1 MLPQCYCTSCLEFM
15 LCSVQELLDHAFLRP
30 TEGPARPV
38 PGQVGLTRDQ
48 LKKLLTQ
55 VRLPCMCIHCLLAL
69 APCSQSMRFRR
80 QTHEFLSQHPDRD
93 TDGAFRSLHADLVQM
108 PG

>member
-1 MLPQCYCTSCLEFM
+1 MPHAVPKLLRGRLEFM
-15 LCSVQELLDHAFLRP
+15 VCSVQELLDHAFLRP
-30 TEGPARPV
+30 TEGPARPA

-55 VRLPCMCIHCLLAL
+55 VRLPCISSHCLL

-80 QTHEFLSQHPDRD
+80 QTHEFLLQHPDRD
-93 TDGAFRSLHADLVQM
+93 TDGACHSLLADKVSML
-108 PG
+108 G

>member
-1 MLPQCYCTSCLEFM
+1 MLAQCYCMSSLDFM
-15 LCSVQELLDHAFLRP
+15 LCFVQELLDHAFLRP
-30 TEGPARPV
+30 TEGPARPA

-55 VRLPCMCIHCLLAL
+55 VRLPCLCSLYVLAP

-80 QTHEFLSQHPDRD
+80 QTPGFLSQHPDSKH
-93 TDGAFRSLHADLVQM
+93 ALH
-108 PG
+108 